1 MKKTIVTLVGK
12 DTVGIIAKVC
22 TFFAENGIN
31 ILDIAQTT
39 VQEYI
44 NMMMIVDTTDYKGSF
59 ADLTKGL
66 EEVGKQVNCVI
77 KAQQE
82 EIFDMMHRI

>member
-1 MKKTIVTLVGK
+1 
-12 DTVGIIAKVC
+12 
-22 TFFAENGIN
+22 
-31 ILDIAQTT
+31 
-39 VQEYI
+39 
-44 NMMMIVDTTDYKGSF
+44 MMMIVDTTKYKGSF

-66 EEVGKQVNCVI
+66 EEVGKNVNCVI